1 MDKKYSRYDKN
12 SSGYLDFAETN
23 AYLKE
28 VWNNKYNYFEIKAE
42 VGSNGL
48 ISK

>member
-1 MDKKYSRYDKN
+1 MNKTYSRYDNN

-23 AYLKE
+23 AYLQE